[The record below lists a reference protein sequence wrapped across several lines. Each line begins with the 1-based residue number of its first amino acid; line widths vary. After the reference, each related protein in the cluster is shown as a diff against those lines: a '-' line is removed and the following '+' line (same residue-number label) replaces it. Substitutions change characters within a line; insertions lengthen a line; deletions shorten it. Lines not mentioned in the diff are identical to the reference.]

1 MMRLAAIILML
12 SAFACLIPIPALCDT
27 TTYTC
32 QYQSYSDKKGNHK
45 MAELQTRLHR
55 RYREGDRQNR
65 RQQGKFQCR
74 DAVFPERGHDVH
86 RDDRRGQG
94 LDDHHRPFREIRPQ
108 PQHHRRGRDSSV
120 SVLRNLLE
128 KISNDVTQGLWTIAL
143 PSYAALFIAR

>member
-45 MAELQTRLHR
+45 MAEDFKLSSHR

-86 RDDRRGQG
+86 RNDRRGQDLTTTIDPSG
-94 LDDHHRPFREIRPQ
+94 ESVHSRNIIVEGEIRPSQ
-108 PQHHRRGRDSSV
+108 STEVPAPKR
-120 SVLRNLLE
+120 
-128 KISNDVTQGLWTIAL
+128 
-143 PSYAALFIAR
+143 